1 MITILKS
8 LYAIGFTSLLATSL
22 AYGEVKGLARCGGL
36 FLLDGE
42 TTKLSGAGCLST
54 DTVHFGN
61 LDVFAGIG
69 YDHFSGEWN
78 DGWTLTIKRND
89 LLGSA
94 GFRSDFRNISLSV
107 TASSAPAITSQLT
120 AHTADSSFFA
130 GTTFGRGN
138 PFLMTVRWESENDSD
153 QVHLIEADWETDY
166 IRKGF
171 VIGGNFKRNLLQT
184 SYEQIR
190 TTPVK
195 PDKEYFIKDSSQISI
210 WDTRYRHS
218 FEKTALDVQ
227 YMQLFAK
234 SEIIGNSY
242 RDGSTKRFMYLPV
255 KTIMQYGNIHWG
267 NETFGLD
274 AKGIAAYG
282 KMEKNNDRFFET
294 LAPNRLLPVSVSQA
308 LSFSFLQKNY
318 LVDADVNIAAAT
330 FGGYFN
336 PHFNISEHTQIVPR
350 FGLYGYY
357 TYDELEIEKTSKT
370 TSFIGYNSETEWWRW
385 SLESTGLIANLGI
398 ALDWASQSK
407 SFILSLEWSAMQIIP
422 LKTDFRK
429 KWESESSEES
439 KKTKPEGT
447 SPSGIFKNG
456 FATSLGIAF
465 KF

>member
-1 MITILKS
+1 
-8 LYAIGFTSLLATSL
+8 
-22 AYGEVKGLARCGGL
+22 
-36 FLLDGE
+36 
-42 TTKLSGAGCLST
+42 
-54 DTVHFGN
+54 
-61 LDVFAGIG
+61 
-69 YDHFSGEWN
+69 
-78 DGWTLTIKRND
+78 
-89 LLGSA
+89 
-94 GFRSDFRNISLSV
+94 
-107 TASSAPAITSQLT
+107 
-120 AHTADSSFFA
+120 
-130 GTTFGRGN
+130 
-138 PFLMTVRWESENDSD
+138 
-153 QVHLIEADWETDY
+153 
-166 IRKGF
+166 
-171 VIGGNFKRNLLQT
+171 
-184 SYEQIR
+184 
-190 TTPVK
+190 
-195 PDKEYFIKDSSQISI
+195 
-210 WDTRYRHS
+210 
-218 FEKTALDVQ
+218 
-227 YMQLFAK
+227 MQLFAK

-336 PHFNISEHTQIVPR
+336 PHFNISGRTRITPK

-398 ALDWASQSK
+398 ALDWASQDK
-407 SFILSLEWSAMQIIP
+407 SCILSLEWSATQIIP
-422 LKTDFRK
+422 LKTDLRK
-429 KWESESSEES
+429 KWDSESSEES

>member
-22 AYGEVKGLARCGGL
+22 AYGEVKGLARCGSL

-42 TTKLSGAGCLST
+42 TAKLNAVQCSVSDSVQFGAHT
-54 DTVHFGN
+54 
-61 LDVFAGIG
+61 VFASAG
-69 YDHFSGEWN
+69 YDFVNGKWN
-78 DGWTLTIKRND
+78 DGWTLSLKRNA
-89 LLGSA
+89 LLGTA
-94 GFRSDFRNISLSV
+94 GFISDFKYISISV

-120 AHTADSSFFA
+120 AHTADSSLFA

-184 SYEQIR
+184 SYKQIR

-274 AKGIAAYG
+274 AKGFAAYG

-294 LAPNRLLPVSVSQA
+294 LAPNRLLPASVTQA

-318 LVDADVNIAAAT
+318 LVDADIDIAAAT

-336 PHFNISEHTQIVPR
+336 PHFNISEHTQIVPK

-357 TYDELEIEKTSKT
+357 TYDELDIEKTSKT
-370 TSFIGYNSETEWWRW
+370 TSFIGYNSETEWWNW
-385 SLESTGLIANLGI
+385 TLESTGLIADLGL
-398 ALDWASQSK
+398 AMDWASQSK
-407 SFILSLEWSAMQIIP
+407 SFILSLEWGAMQIIP

-429 KWESESSEES
+429 KWESETSEEAA
-439 KKTKPEGT
+439 KTKPEGT